1 MLSTS
6 ISMTFGGYSIHPE
19 KEGEHNMRVSEG
31 VPNGRI
37 VELYN
42 PVLFQEH
49 EEVIVF
55 RRKDFNRT

>member
-1 MLSTS
+1 V
-6 ISMTFGGYSIHPE
+6 
-19 KEGEHNMRVSEG
+19 KVVMRVSEG